1 MKFFWTAA
9 SDQRLHVLAFDDFE
23 RSAYFCIFYISSCL
37 RCVRGVSTMASS
49 GFKHPYDMKVKK
61 KDSERVMKLCWEWK
75 WDVMRNV
82 LEFEEKDRFWYS
94 SKSSKSKNAGESWII
109 VCDEETYDKFVIW
122 GAKRR
127 SKQRKTRVDVEHETE
142 EIMKE
147 E

>member
-1 MKFFWTAA
+1 
-9 SDQRLHVLAFDDFE
+9 
-23 RSAYFCIFYISSCL
+23 
-37 RCVRGVSTMASS
+37 
-49 GFKHPYDMKVKK
+49 
-61 KDSERVMKLCWEWK
+61 VMKLCWEWK

-127 SKQRKTRVDVEHETE
+127 SKQRKTRVDVEHESE
-142 EIMKE
+142 EIMKKK
-147 E
+147 